1 MVMSEN
7 NTCPSCGAALPFDAP
22 KGMCPRCLYRMG
34 FGEARDEGRAA
45 GPDFAGVP
53 PVTPYASLPRSF
65 GDYDLLEVIAEGG
78 MGVVYMARQRNLDR
92 LVAVKMIRAEH
103 LARPQ
108 DVERFHRE
116 ATAAARLQHPHIVA
130 IHESGEIEGQHF
142 YAMDYVAGRSL
153 AAVVRE
159 HPLPPRRAAACVQTV
174 AKAIHHAHQH
184 GVLHR
189 DLKPSNI
196 LIDADDAPH
205 VTDFGLAK
213 LLEGSADATMSGQVM
228 GSPSYMAPEQA
239 AGHGRTA
246 DVRTDIYALGAI
258 LYELVSGRPPFKAD
272 TVLETLK
279 LVAEAEPVALR
290 LLNPRLPRDLETIC
304 VKCLEKE
311 PARRYTTAQIL
322 AEELGRFLDGKPV
335 QARPVGT
342 PAKAARWCRRNPR
355 LACLTGGLVLVFALG
370 LTGVLWQWRQ
380 AETARREAVENLW
393 HSCLA
398 QARANRWSER
408 AGQRF
413 DSLAALAQA
422 AAIRPS
428 RELRNEAIACL
439 TLPDAQPLREWPL
452 SPGHDFD
459 FDAQL
464 ERYAR
469 AELDGEIVIGRVS
482 DGAELLRL
490 RATGHETPETVRLRF
505 SPDGRLL
512 AAKWYGRRTNHF
524 QVWDLGRR
532 KVVLQPPLAIH
543 QFVVQFSPDSQRLA
557 VAETNGTIHQYDLAL
572 GVELQTISVPQP
584 PNEIHFDP
592 QVTRL
597 AVCSELDR
605 VVRVFDLT
613 SGELI
618 QSLPHSSG
626 IQALAWSQS
635 GRQLACAGND
645 GCVYL
650 WNMTT
655 SKRLAVFEGHAGAVT
670 GVLFNHQADLLV
682 SAGWDGKTWFWD
694 PILARPLFSL
704 TGRYASAFNAE
715 DTMLGFV
722 RLTPYATAAG
732 LWRVNSAP
740 ECRRLGR
747 LGLAVPGNAAA
758 FSPDQRLLAVAG
770 REGVRVWNL
779 VTGQTLGI
787 VPAGDS
793 RSAIFLPDGVLITS
807 GIPGVKRWPL
817 VWDSALETLDPG
829 LPAVLWS
836 GVAEHAALTPDGQR
850 LVVVGL
856 QSPDADALVIH
867 LSDAAPLRRLKGH
880 RPSTWVSISPD
891 GRQFASGN
899 WKGQSVCVRDLDS
912 GQVITELPVGQNVNV
927 AFSPDGQ
934 WLLTGSPSE
943 YRFWN
948 TRSWQAERSLPRE
961 LAGDY
966 VGAMAFAPT
975 GTLLAVVHQRDSQV
989 KLYAVADGQELATL
1003 EAGIPLGFS
1012 PDGQRLVTLAE
1023 DERTLLLWDLALIRR
1038 QLATMNLDWH

>member
-1 MVMSEN
+1 MSEN
-7 NTCPSCGAALPFDAP
+7 NTCPSCGAALPLDAP

-34 FGEARDEGRAA
+34 FGEARDDR
-45 GPDFAGVP
+45 PTTDSDSVQVP
-53 PVTPYASLPRSF
+53 SVTSHASLPRSF
-65 GDYDLLEVIAEGG
+65 GDYDLLELIAEGG
-78 MGVVYMARQRNLDR
+78 MGVVFKARQRNLDR

-153 AAVVRE
+153 ATVVRE
-159 HPLPPRRAAACVQTV
+159 HPLAPYRAAACVRMI
-174 AKAIHHAHQH
+174 AEAIQHAHEH

-213 LLEGSADATMSGQVM
+213 LLEGSADATLSGQVM

-246 DVRTDIYALGAI
+246 DVRTDIYSLGAI
-258 LYELVSGRPPFKAD
+258 LYELLSGRPPFKAD
-272 TVLETLK
+272 TALETLK
-279 LVAEAEPVALR
+279 LIAEAEPVALR

-304 VKCLEKE
+304 LKCLEKE
-311 PARRYTTAQIL
+311 PAQRYATAQML
-322 AEELGRFLDGKPV
+322 AEELARFLDGKPLL
-335 QARPVGT
+335 ARPVGT

-380 AETARREAVENLW
+380 AETARRAAVENLR
-393 HSCLA
+393 HSYLA
-398 QARANRWSER
+398 QARANRWSGR
-408 AGQRF
+408 TGQRF

-439 TLPDAQPLREWPL
+439 TLPDAQPLREWSLP
-452 SPGHDFD
+452 PGHGFD
-459 FDAQL
+459 FDARL

-469 AELDGEIVIGRVS
+469 AELNGEIVIRRVS
-482 DGAELLRL
+482 DGVELLRL
-490 RATGHETPETVRLRF
+490 RATGIETPETVRLRF

-524 QVWDLGRR
+524 QLWDLGRR
-532 KVVLQPPLAIH
+532 MVVLQPPLAIH

-557 VAETNGTIHQYDLAL
+557 VAETNGRIHQYDLAM

-584 PNEIHFDP
+584 PNDIHFDP

-597 AVCSELDR
+597 VVGSELDR
-605 VVRVFDLT
+605 VVRVFDLA

-626 IQALAWSQS
+626 IQALAWSQG
-635 GRQLACAGND
+635 GRQLASAGND

-682 SAGWDGKTWFWD
+682 SGGWDGKTWFWD

-704 TGRYASAFNAE
+704 PGRYASAFNA
-715 DTMLGFV
+715 DDAMLGFI

-732 LWRVNSAP
+732 LWRVSSAP

-770 REGVRVWNL
+770 REGVRLWSL
-779 VTGQTLGI
+779 ATGQTLGI
-787 VPAGDS
+787 VPTGDS

-807 GIPGVKRWPL
+807 GISGVQRWPL
-817 VWDSALETLDPG
+817 VWDSVLETLEPG
-829 LPAVLWS
+829 PPAVLWS

-856 QSPDADALVIH
+856 QSPDADALVIQ
-867 LSDAAPLRRLKGH
+867 LSDAAPPRRLKGH
-880 RPSTWVSISPD
+880 RPSTWISVSPD

-899 WKGQSVCVRDLDS
+899 WKGQGVCVRDLES
-912 GQVITELPVGQNVNV
+912 GQVISELPVGQNVNV
-927 AFSPDGQ
+927 AYSPDGR
-934 WLLTGSPSE
+934 WLLTGSPAE

-989 KLYAVADGQELATL
+989 KLYAVADGQELGTL

-1038 QLATMNLDWH
+1038 QLAALKLGWP